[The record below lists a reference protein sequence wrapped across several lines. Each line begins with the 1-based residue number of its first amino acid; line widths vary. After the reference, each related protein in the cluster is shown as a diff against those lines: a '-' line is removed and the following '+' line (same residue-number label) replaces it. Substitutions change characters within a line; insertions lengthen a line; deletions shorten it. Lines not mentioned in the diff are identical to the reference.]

1 MTNRLPTPAPRT
13 AARTASR
20 PAARPRLAA
29 RPGRRPLPAG
39 LLPGLIAAATAV
51 YGVGVLWVHDLAF
64 ALTAFAGLGI
74 AAALILAGA
83 LHHHPH
89 ARFGA
94 ANQITL
100 ARATGAALLAGL
112 VTAPQALGL
121 NGLAGW
127 LPFAGAAALLLL
139 DLCDGAL
146 ARRQGLASAFGA
158 RFDQEVD
165 AAAILVLSALSV
177 QLAGAPVW
185 TLGIGALHYLYRLAG
200 WLVPALSRPLPY
212 SLRRRIVCGI
222 QIAALGVLLAPATP
236 ADWIAP
242 VAAVALAA
250 LTLSF
255 LRDGLRCLSRG
266 RSATPVR
273 ARRAGA

>member
-1 MTNRLPTPAPRT
+1 MTNRLLPPAP
-13 AARTASR
+13 RTASR
-20 PAARPRLAA
+20 PAARPRQ
-29 RPGRRPLPAG
+29 RPLPAG
-39 LLPGLIAAATAV
+39 LLPGLIAAATVVYAV
-51 YGVGVLWVHDLAF
+51 GALWVHDLAF

-74 AAALILAGA
+74 AAGLIVWAA
-83 LHHHPH
+83 VRRHPH

-112 VTAPQALGL
+112 VAAPQALSL
-121 NGLAGW
+121 HGLAAW
-127 LPFAGAAALLLL
+127 LPFAGASVLLLL

-146 ARRQGLASAFGA
+146 ARRQGLTSAFGA

-165 AAAILVLSALSV
+165 AAAILVLSALAV

-185 TLGIGALHYLYRLAG
+185 TLGIGALHYLYRVGG
-200 WLVPALSRPLPY
+200 WLVPALARPLPY
-212 SLRRRIVCGI
+212 SLRRRIVCGV
-222 QIAALGVLLAPATP
+222 QIATLGVLLAPVTP
-236 ADWIAP
+236 AGWIAP
-242 VAAVALAA
+242 IAAVALAA

-255 LRDGLRCLSRG
+255 LRDGLWCLTRG
-266 RSATPVR
+266 ANATPMR